1 MSITPQT
8 LLRFTVGAAITAVV
22 LFLMWYFSS
31 IVIYILVSAV
41 LAIMGRPLVARI
53 SRGRI
58 GRWRVPRW
66 CGALVTLLV
75 IWIVFAVMCG
85 LFVPLVTNKLYQLA
99 HLDFS
104 TVLTS
109 VEEPLQRIQDYLTH
123 FFSLPETQVSFKDT
137 LISFLQSLI
146 NFDTINTAFSSVVS
160 LAVSS
165 VIAFFSISFITFF
178 FLRDDGLFYAMV
190 TALFPDRY
198 QQNVTHALNSVTVLL
213 SRYFRGILAES
224 FLLMLAVSLVM
235 MAFGMRAQD
244 AFFIGLIMGVMN
256 VVPYAGPTIGGAV
269 SVCMGIITP
278 IEGMSIGH
286 TMLVIA
292 GSLLILKGLD
302 DFVLQPTLY
311 SERVKAQPLEIFLVI
326 LIAGSLAGVIG
337 MLLAIPLYTVLR
349 VFAKEFFSQISLV
362 RKLTEKT
369 DVYGLTE
376 DKIRLITTASALH
389 DIGKITD
396 GNWAVSW
403 DFRPLI
409 WRLRM
414 RIRSKAECMSPMW
427 RSTVWSIR
435 PCRIWG
441 AIPRWAEVPDI
452 SKPIFSTFRAI
463 STVGGSGSSCG
474 VRSATSAS
482 SIRWRSCSARS
493 NGIAAVF

>member
-137 LISFLQSLI
+137 LILFLQSLI

-213 SRYFRGILAES
+213 FRYFRGILAES
-224 FLLMLAVSLVM
+224 FLLM

-362 RKLTEKT
+362 RKLTEK
-369 DVYGLTE
+369 
-376 DKIRLITTASALH
+376 I
-389 DIGKITD
+389 
-396 GNWAVSW
+396 
-403 DFRPLI
+403 
-409 WRLRM
+409 
-414 RIRSKAECMSPMW
+414 
-427 RSTVWSIR
+427 
-435 PCRIWG
+435 
-441 AIPRWAEVPDI
+441 
-452 SKPIFSTFRAI
+452 
-463 STVGGSGSSCG
+463 
-474 VRSATSAS
+474 
-482 SIRWRSCSARS
+482 
-493 NGIAAVF
+493 

>member
-137 LISFLQSLI
+137 LILFLQSLI

-190 TALFPDRY
+190 TALF
-198 QQNVTHALNSVTVLL
+198 
-213 SRYFRGILAES
+213 RYFRGILAES

-362 RKLTEKT
+362 RKLTEK
-369 DVYGLTE
+369 
-376 DKIRLITTASALH
+376 I
-389 DIGKITD
+389 
-396 GNWAVSW
+396 
-403 DFRPLI
+403 
-409 WRLRM
+409 
-414 RIRSKAECMSPMW
+414 
-427 RSTVWSIR
+427 
-435 PCRIWG
+435 
-441 AIPRWAEVPDI
+441 
-452 SKPIFSTFRAI
+452 
-463 STVGGSGSSCG
+463 
-474 VRSATSAS
+474 
-482 SIRWRSCSARS
+482 
-493 NGIAAVF
+493 

>member
-137 LISFLQSLI
+137 LILFLQSLI

-165 VIAFFSISFITFF
+165 VIAFFF
-178 FLRDDGLFYAMV
+178 
-190 TALFPDRY
+190 
-198 QQNVTHALNSVTVLL
+198 
-213 SRYFRGILAES
+213 
-224 FLLMLAVSLVM
+224 
-235 MAFGMRAQD
+235 
-244 AFFIGLIMGVMN
+244 
-256 VVPYAGPTIGGAV
+256 
-269 SVCMGIITP
+269 
-278 IEGMSIGH
+278 
-286 TMLVIA
+286 
-292 GSLLILKGLD
+292 
-302 DFVLQPTLY
+302 DFVHH
-311 SERVKAQPLEIFLVI
+311 
-326 LIAGSLAGVIG
+326 
-337 MLLAIPLYTVLR
+337 VL
-349 VFAKEFFSQISLV
+349 F
-362 RKLTEKT
+362 
-369 DVYGLTE
+369 
-376 DKIRLITTASALH
+376 
-389 DIGKITD
+389 
-396 GNWAVSW
+396 
-403 DFRPLI
+403 
-409 WRLRM
+409 
-414 RIRSKAECMSPMW
+414 
-427 RSTVWSIR
+427 
-435 PCRIWG
+435 
-441 AIPRWAEVPDI
+441 
-452 SKPIFSTFRAI
+452 
-463 STVGGSGSSCG
+463 SCG
-474 VRSATSAS
+474 TTDFSM
-482 SIRWRSCSARS
+482 RW
-493 NGIAAVF
+493 

>member
-8 LLRFTVGAAITAVV
+8 LLRFTVGAVITAVV

-58 GRWRVPRW
+58 GRWHVPRW
-66 CGALVTLLV
+66 RGARVSRLV
-75 IWIVFAVMCG
+75 IWVVFSGVFG
-85 LFVPLVTNKLYQLA
+85 LVVPLVTNKLYQLA

-198 QQNVTHALNSVTVLL
+198 QQNVTHALNSMTVLL
-213 SRYFRGILAES
+213 SRYFRGTLAES
-224 FLLMLAVSLVM
+224 FLLMLAVAPVM

-362 RKLTEKT
+362 RKLTEK
-369 DVYGLTE
+369 
-376 DKIRLITTASALH
+376 I
-389 DIGKITD
+389 
-396 GNWAVSW
+396 
-403 DFRPLI
+403 
-409 WRLRM
+409 
-414 RIRSKAECMSPMW
+414 
-427 RSTVWSIR
+427 
-435 PCRIWG
+435 
-441 AIPRWAEVPDI
+441 
-452 SKPIFSTFRAI
+452 
-463 STVGGSGSSCG
+463 
-474 VRSATSAS
+474 
-482 SIRWRSCSARS
+482 
-493 NGIAAVF
+493 

>member
-198 QQNVTHALNSVTVLL
+198 QQNVTHALYSVTVLL

-362 RKLTEKT
+362 RKLTEK
-369 DVYGLTE
+369 
-376 DKIRLITTASALH
+376 I
-389 DIGKITD
+389 
-396 GNWAVSW
+396 
-403 DFRPLI
+403 
-409 WRLRM
+409 
-414 RIRSKAECMSPMW
+414 
-427 RSTVWSIR
+427 
-435 PCRIWG
+435 
-441 AIPRWAEVPDI
+441 
-452 SKPIFSTFRAI
+452 
-463 STVGGSGSSCG
+463 
-474 VRSATSAS
+474 
-482 SIRWRSCSARS
+482 
-493 NGIAAVF
+493 